1 MSGFCVIHCT
11 EQPVSQQLEKLTS
24 STKLNTLKDRI
35 TYFLAHDVSPFSELS
50 FANKHLLDCE
60 DVATT
65 SVYYHNQCYV
75 KFTHRGY
82 LKDLKRPASQS
93 VEELHQESTAQT
105 QSEVSSKISLNYYLH
120 TFKGRERK
128 RERERDRT
136 YMHTLHVHNND
147 FFTLFF
153 IYISWE
159 PDYILLFMFIFL
171 SPLMPT
177 KIMTD
182 SMRFCFFFKS
192 LPYIPYHIFKICV
205 AICLHSRQQPTP
217 ITLKFG
223 NSPLIFDL
231 CGTDRYM

>member
-24 STKLNTLKDRI
+24 SSKLSTLQDRI
-35 TYFLAHDVSPFSELS
+35 TYFLAHDVSPFIELS

-75 KFTHRGY
+75 KFTHRRY

-120 TFKGRERK
+120 TFKGRER
-128 RERERDRT
+128 ESDRT

-171 SPLMPT
+171 SPLNAH
-177 KIMTD
+177 KNND
-182 SMRFCFFFKS
+182 RQHAFLFFFES

-217 ITLKFG
+217 I
-223 NSPLIFDL
+223 I
-231 CGTDRYM
+231 

>member
-75 KFTHRGY
+75 KFTHRRY

-120 TFKGRERK
+120 TFKGRER
-128 RERERDRT
+128 ERVIEPTCIHCTSIITISLRCS
-136 YMHTLHVHNND
+136 
-147 FFTLFF
+147 LFISAGSLI
-153 IYISWE
+153 IYYYSC
-159 PDYILLFMFIFL
+159 L
-171 SPLMPT
+171 SSSLPLMPT

-182 SMRFCFFFKS
+182 SMRFCFFLNPCLTFRITFLKS
-192 LPYIPYHIFKICV
+192 VWPFVCI
-205 AICLHSRQQPTP
+205 ADSSQPQ
-217 ITLKFG
+217 L
-223 NSPLIFDL
+223 L
-231 CGTDRYM
+231 

>member
-75 KFTHRGY
+75 KFTHRRY

-105 QSEVSSKISLNYYLH
+105 QSEVISKISLNYYLH
-120 TFKGRERK
+120 AFKGT
-128 RERERDRT
+128 ERERVIVPT
-136 YMHTLHVHNND
+136 CIHSLSIIMISLCCS
-147 FFTLFF
+147 LFISAGSLI
-153 IYISWE
+153 IYYYSC
-159 PDYILLFMFIFL
+159 L
-171 SPLMPT
+171 SSSLPLMPT

>member
-75 KFTHRGY
+75 KFTHRRY

-105 QSEVSSKISLNYYLH
+105 QSEVSSKISLNYYPISIH
-120 TFKGRERK
+120 SREEREREGG
-128 RERERDRT
+128 REREREEREERERVIEPT
-136 YMHTLHVHNND
+136 CIHCTSIITISLRCS
-147 FFTLFF
+147 LFISAGSLI
-153 IYISWE
+153 IYYYSC
-159 PDYILLFMFIFL
+159 L
-171 SPLMPT
+171 SSSLPLMPT

-182 SMRFCFFFKS
+182 SMRFCFFLNPCLTFRITFFKS
-192 LPYIPYHIFKICV
+192 VWPFVCI
-205 AICLHSRQQPTP
+205 ADSSQPQ
-217 ITLKFG
+217 L
-223 NSPLIFDL
+223 L
-231 CGTDRYM
+231 

>member
-75 KFTHRGY
+75 KFTHRRY

-120 TFKGRERK
+120 SFKGRER
-128 RERERDRT
+128 EGEGERT
-136 YMHTLHVHNND
+136 YMHTLHAVHNND

-171 SPLMPT
+171 SPLNAH
-177 KIMTD
+177 KNND
-182 SMRFCFFFKS
+182 RQHAFLFFFKS
-192 LPYIPYHIFKICV
+192 LPYIPYHIFQICV

>member
-75 KFTHRGY
+75 KFTHRRY

-120 TFKGRERK
+120 TFKGRER
-128 RERERDRT
+128 ESDRT

-171 SPLMPT
+171 SPLNAHKNNDRQHAFLFFLNPCLT
-177 KIMTD
+177 FRITFLKSVWPFVCIAD
-182 SMRFCFFFKS
+182 ST
-192 LPYIPYHIFKICV
+192 
-205 AICLHSRQQPTP
+205 QPQ
-217 ITLKFG
+217 L
-223 NSPLIFDL
+223 L
-231 CGTDRYM
+231 

>member
-75 KFTHRGY
+75 KFTHRRY

-105 QSEVSSKISLNYYLH
+105 QSEVSSKISISQLLSPYIQ
-120 TFKGRERK
+120 GK
-128 RERERDRT
+128 RERERVIEPTCIHCTSIITISLRCS
-136 YMHTLHVHNND
+136 
-147 FFTLFF
+147 LFISAGSLI
-153 IYISWE
+153 IYYYSC
-159 PDYILLFMFIFL
+159 L
-171 SPLMPT
+171 SSSLPLMPT

-182 SMRFCFFFKS
+182 SMRFCFF
-192 LPYIPYHIFKICV
+192 LNP
-205 AICLHSRQQPTP
+205 CLAFR
-217 ITLKFG
+217 IT
-223 NSPLIFDL
+223 S
-231 CGTDRYM
+231 